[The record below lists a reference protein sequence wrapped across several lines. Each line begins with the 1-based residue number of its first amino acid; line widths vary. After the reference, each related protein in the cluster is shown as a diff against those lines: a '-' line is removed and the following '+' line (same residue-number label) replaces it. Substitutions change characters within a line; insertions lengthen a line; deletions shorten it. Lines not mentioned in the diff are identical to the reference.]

1 MKQRNTQFAVI
12 GLGRFGTSMTSE
24 LIRMGYDVLVID
36 NSEAT
41 INDIADTAT
50 HAVQANAMDEEALK
64 SLGIGNFDVVV
75 VSIGENIQANIL
87 ATITLKEMGVKR
99 VVAKAQ
105 NELHGK
111 VLHKLGA
118 EVIFPERDMAVKLA
132 RSLAS
137 QNILDQIDISPD
149 YGIVE
154 MVAPDGF
161 VDKSLEQLAVRK
173 KAGVNILAVRRG
185 EEIIVSPP
193 GSFQIQRGDVVVAL
207 GKNQR
212 LLGLS
217 EIN

>member
-12 GLGRFGTSMTSE
+12 GLGRFGTSMTKE
-24 LIRMGYDVLVID
+24 LIRMGHDVLVID
-36 NSEAT
+36 NSETT

-50 HAVQANAMDEEALK
+50 HAVQADAMDEEALK
-64 SLGIGNFDVVV
+64 SLGIGNFDVAV
-75 VSIGENIQANIL
+75 VSIGEKIQANIL
-87 ATITLKEMGVKR
+87 AAIILKEMGVKR

-149 YGIVE
+149 YGIME
-154 MVAPDGF
+154 LVAPDSF

-193 GSFQIQRGDVVVAL
+193 ASFQIQRGDVVVAL
-207 GKNQR
+207 GKNR
-212 LLGLS
+212 HLLGLS
-217 EIN
+217 ENN

>member
-1 MKQRNTQFAVI
+1 
-12 GLGRFGTSMTSE
+12 MTKE
-24 LIRMGYDVLVID
+24 LIRMGHDVLVID
-36 NSEAT
+36 NSETT

-50 HAVQANAMDEEALK
+50 HAVQADAMDEEALK
-64 SLGIGNFDVVV
+64 SLGIGNFDVAV
-75 VSIGENIQANIL
+75 VSIGEKIQANIL
-87 ATITLKEMGVKR
+87 AAIILKEMGVKR

-149 YGIVE
+149 YGIME
-154 MVAPDGF
+154 LVAPDSF

-193 GSFQIQRGDVVVAL
+193 ASFQIQRGDVVVAL
-207 GKNQR
+207 GKNR
-212 LLGLS
+212 HLLGLS
-217 EIN
+217 ENN